1 MRLWGPGG
9 LPVSLPA
16 ARSIGGLAR
25 AGRVP
30 RGVAREIA
38 DARFRGEVSAATVRA
53 LAQVTHTGLTLTA
66 MLTAEETRLVSMCP
80 LGEAR
85 YRALVDQFTAAA
97 AAEIA
102 TMSW

>member
-1 MRLWGPGG
+1 
-9 LPVSLPA
+9 
-16 ARSIGGLAR
+16 
-25 AGRVP
+25 
-30 RGVAREIA
+30 
-38 DARFRGEVSAATVRA
+38 VSAAAVQA
-53 LAQVTHTGLTLTA
+53 LAQVTHTALTLGA
-66 MLTAEETRLVSMCP
+66 MLTVEEERLVSMCP

>member
-1 MRLWGPGG
+1 MSSPVVRTSAG
-9 LPVSLPA
+9 LG
-16 ARSIGGLAR
+16 RT
-25 AGRVP
+25 GRVP
-30 RGVAREIA
+30 RPVAREMA
-38 DARFRGEVSAATVRA
+38 EARYRGHVSAASVQA
-53 LAQVTHTGLTLTA
+53 LGQVTHTALTLA
-66 MLTAEETRLVSMCP
+66 AILTAEEERLVSMCP